1 LTSVDLITFGLLA
14 LQVGFDLMKMVYLI
28 SGLEDLFVDLLF
40 FAMKAKQW
48 FAGNSGR
55 HRPSIEEMAE
65 KREQPFALMFPVL
78 VGAPRPRFS
87 TSKGGAEGAEGR
99 GEPGASINITG
110 WQPHARGRRRL
121 PAVLQRF
128 SQMREARA
136 STLVGLE
143 TGNVT

>member
-99 GEPGASINITG
+99 GEPGASIKHHWLATAC
-110 WQPHARGRRRL
+110 ARK
-121 PAVLQRF
+121 
-128 SQMREARA
+128 A
-136 STLVGLE
+136 STSSSAPTLFSDAGGPSVYSRRS
-143 TGNVT
+143 

>member
-14 LQVGFDLMKMVYLI
+14 LKVSFVLMMMVYLI
-28 SGLEDLFVDLLF
+28 SGLDDLFMDLLF

-55 HRPSIEEMAE
+55 HRPSLEEMVE
-65 KREQPFALMFPVL
+65 KREQPFALMFPAL

-87 TSKGGAEGAEGR
+87 TSKGGSGAEGAEGR

-110 WQPHARGRRRL
+110 WQTACARK
-121 PAVLQRF
+121 
-128 SQMREARA
+128 A
-136 STLVGLE
+136 STSSSAPTLFSDAGGPSVYSRRS
-143 TGNVT
+143 